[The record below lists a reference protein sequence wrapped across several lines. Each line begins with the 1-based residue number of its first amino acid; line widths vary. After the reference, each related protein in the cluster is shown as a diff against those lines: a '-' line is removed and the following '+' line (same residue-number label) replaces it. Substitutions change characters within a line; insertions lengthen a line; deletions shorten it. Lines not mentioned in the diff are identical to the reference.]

1 MYHRYIG
8 YDITSQARKVSGRA
22 FVLGVPT
29 FPLSR
34 IFLFDFGIVPTVWD
48 FVLFSVLSPRY
59 SGACFNEHIDLWSQL
74 KDNGYVRAYQ
84 RFPFRQVMIALVIQ
98 LITYRG
104 VHEQHTCCR
113 NQIILKAVG
122 SLISP

>member
-74 KDNGYVRAYQ
+74 KDKWLCEGISTFSFSTSNDRLSHSTDNVSRCPRAAY
-84 RFPFRQVMIALVIQ
+84 ML
-98 LITYRG
+98 
-104 VHEQHTCCR
+104 
-113 NQIILKAVG
+113 
-122 SLISP
+122 